1 MAQIL
6 NLLMLLTSIAGL
18 AVLLTRWTRLG
29 RWLALGGTLA
39 VWAGLLGI
47 AALVGV
53 PPDNMV
59 TFLSRFLIT
68 AGTYAVLTLGLNIQ
82 WGYTGLFNIGVAGF
96 FGVGAYVSAILVQD
110 PAKMAVG
117 AGLEG
122 FFATYYNQP
131 FLVGLLG
138 AMVASGLVALVVGFA
153 TLRLRADYLAIATI
167 GIAEILRLIAT
178 NERTL
183 TEGNRGIP
191 NLPQPLH
198 ECLVRDLTAPV
209 QTPCTL
215 SLWGLEL
222 KMPFA
227 PFLDP
232 NAYPWFYL
240 LLVLGVIALAFVALE
255 RIARS
260 PWGRALRA
268 IREDED
274 AALALGKNTFR
285 FKMQAFVVGA
295 VIMGAAGS
303 LWVHAIRFVDPQIF
317 DAISRTFLV
326 WVMLIVGGTG
336 NNRGAILGAFLMW
349 GVWSVADFLNYLL
362 PERLE
367 TPLGRIDVASQLLG
381 PLRVMAIVVVLE
393 LILLFRPRGLLG
405 EERVTSTLIEPA
417 PQARGRG
424 RAQPGSEPE
433 PEPKPAEAD

>member
-6 NLLMLLTSIAGL
+6 NLLMMISSIAGL
-18 AVLLTRWTRLG
+18 ALLLTRRSPRS
-29 RWLALGGTLA
+29 RWAAFGGTLG
-39 VWAGLLGI
+39 VWAVLLII
-47 AALVGV
+47 ASFTGV
-53 PPDNMV
+53 PPDDMFS
-59 TFLSRFLIT
+59 FLSRFLIT

-122 FFATYYNQP
+122 FFAHYFNQP

-138 AMVASGLVALVVGFA
+138 AMVASGITAVIVGFA

-178 NERTL
+178 NERGL

-191 NLPQPLH
+191 NIPQPLH
-198 ECLVRDLTAPV
+198 DCLVKDLTATV
-209 QTPCTL
+209 QTPCEF
-215 SLWGLEL
+215 SLWGL
-222 KMPFA
+222 KVQMPFP

-232 NAYPWFYL
+232 AYYNWFYL
-240 LLVLGVIALAFVALE
+240 LVVLGVIALVFLALE

-260 PWGRALRA
+260 PWGRVLRA
-268 IREDED
+268 VREDED
-274 AALALGKNTFR
+274 AALSLGKNTFR
-285 FKMQAFVVGA
+285 FKMQALVVGA
-295 VIMGAAGS
+295 MIMGAAGS
-303 LWVHAIRFVDPQIF
+303 LWTHSIRFVDPQIF

-349 GVWSVADFLNYLL
+349 GVWSMADFLNYIL
-362 PERLE
+362 PQRLE
-367 TPLGRIDVASQLLG
+367 TPLGKIDVAAQLLG

-405 EERVTSTLIEPA
+405 EERVTSTMIEPA
-417 PQARGRG
+417 VETPTPKPR
-424 RAQPGSEPE
+424 PE
-433 PEPKPAEAD
+433 PEPAEAD